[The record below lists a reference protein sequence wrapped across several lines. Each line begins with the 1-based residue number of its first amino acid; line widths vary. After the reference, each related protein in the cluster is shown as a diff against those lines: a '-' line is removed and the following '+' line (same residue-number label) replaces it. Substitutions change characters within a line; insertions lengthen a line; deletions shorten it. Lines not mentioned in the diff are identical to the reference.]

1 MNEAR
6 RTRAAVRGGDKI
18 VAPSC
23 ELSIAKRAR
32 TDRELVN
39 IRLIS
44 TRAVRSRDFQRQWL
58 QISTISLIIAAAE
71 SNASPRELLKLGI
84 MSRRP
89 LHRDRCRRSRAW
101 RTFMRS
107 LLSKPHVS

>member
-6 RTRAAVRGGDKI
+6 RTRTAIRGGDKI

-32 TDRELVN
+32 MDRELTNV
-39 IRLIS
+39 RLIS
-44 TRAVRSRDFQRQWL
+44 ARAVRGRDFQRQWL

-71 SNASPRELLKLGI
+71 SSASPRELLKLGI
-84 MSRRP
+84 MSRRQ
-89 LHRDRCRRSRAW
+89 LHRDIYRRREE
-101 RTFMRS
+101 T
-107 LLSKPHVS
+107 V